1 MAGSEKIL
9 GVEGGGTKTSWVLG
23 ERNAEGLR
31 AIDQG
36 KLPASNFRLTPPDKL
51 QAIFRQMPADIAR
64 AGIFLAGCGADDRPA
79 LASLCAEIWPQ
90 AKIVTG
96 SDRESGLAAGLGRS
110 DGIVVNAG
118 TGASVT
124 GRRGGLE
131 RVHGSGRD
139 APALARAESDFARRP
154 FSTRLRLYPCLSSEA
169 EKEYAGCARGDER
182 AIARTRR
189 GLARRRDGGA
199 CRSEVD
205 GG

>member
-9 GVEGGGTKTSWVLG
+9 GVEGGGTKTSWVLV
-23 ERNAEGLR
+23 ERDTEGLR
-31 AIDQG
+31 VIDQG

-64 AGIFLAGCGADDRPA
+64 AGIFLAGCGPDDQKA

-124 GRRGGLE
+124 GRRGDHIEKAGGWGHIL
-131 RVHGSGRD
+131 GDSGG
-139 APALARAESDFARRP
+139 AYFVSIRA
-154 FSTRLRLYPCLSSEA
+154 LRLILR
-169 EKEYAGCARGDER
+169 EYDL
-182 AIARTRR
+182 RR
-189 GLARRRDGGA
+189 GERRFAAHLLGA
-199 CRSEVD
+199 VALNKFDALVPWAHSAE
-205 GG
+205 